1 MTKDQEVNCSTI
13 KAKEKGLYTMQSPLR
28 IVSSAPNLE
37 CPSCLQTT
45 LASTSLN
52 SSLQMVPQAF
62 PMQTNTLPSL
72 PSTTEPDSVSLH
84 AASLEKATLQ
94 CSDCSKSRRQLPYNT
109 YVRPPSAA
117 AGQTYFAKATRREA
131 KYSVQDNFMVLILRI
146 RLLEQGHAG
155 AAHPPP

>member
-1 MTKDQEVNCSTI
+1 VTKDQEVNCSTI

-84 AASLEKATLQ
+84 AASLEKAT
-94 CSDCSKSRRQLPYNT
+94 
-109 YVRPPSAA
+109 
-117 AGQTYFAKATRREA
+117 FAKATRREA